1 MKWPQILTVLL
12 GVVAVALAVRS
23 RNARTE
29 STAAPAPVAAS
40 AVDIGRPLPPS
51 FDRPGV
57 VSRQIGLLRVS
68 VAAAPEIPLETPAD
82 RTTRRTE
89 AAPILV
95 ALENETY
102 QPLTG
107 AALGWQG
114 TQLCTVRVARQT
126 DDAREIEVFQ
136 NEVPLPVRTDWLSA
150 ERRNF
155 SVDWPV
161 RDVTPGTYKIS
172 VQLALP
178 EQPTLELLTRV
189 L

>member
-12 GVVAVALAVRS
+12 GVIAVALAVRS
-23 RNARTE
+23 HNVRTD
-29 STAAPAPVAAS
+29 SAAAPALAA
-40 AVDIGRPLPPS
+40 AAFDIGRPLPPS

-68 VAAAPEIPLETPAD
+68 VAVAPEIPLETPGD
-82 RTTRRTE
+82 RTTFRTE

-114 TQLCTVRVARQT
+114 AQLCTVRITRQT

-136 NEVPLPVRTDWLSA
+136 SEVPLPTRADWLSA
-150 ERRNF
+150 ERRSF
-155 SVDWPV
+155 PVDWPV
-161 RDVTPGTYKIS
+161 RDVAPGAYRIS
-172 VQLALP
+172 VHLALP
-178 EQPTLELLTRV
+178 EQPTLELVTRV